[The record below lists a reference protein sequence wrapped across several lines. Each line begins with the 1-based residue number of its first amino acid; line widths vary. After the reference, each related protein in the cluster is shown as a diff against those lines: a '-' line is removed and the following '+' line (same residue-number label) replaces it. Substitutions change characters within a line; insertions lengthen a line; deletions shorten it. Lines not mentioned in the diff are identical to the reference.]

1 MPFPEVD
8 GRNSRSKHVESRGEV
23 DEDDSWSDDGEMK
36 SEELDW
42 NNDSFN
48 NNEKYAVRQI
58 ITETPR

>member
-1 MPFPEVD
+1 M
-8 GRNSRSKHVESRGEV
+8 ESRGEV

-48 NNEKYAVRQI
+48 NNEKYAVR
-58 ITETPR
+58 